1 MENCT
6 YASRQGLQ
14 VALSCWPLFRRST
27 SDNEPDKVM
36 MAEGFGMILFYF
48 LLSIRKDRAPRP
60 SNESFSISS
69 LEMTRNF
76 TL

>member
-27 SDNEPDKVM
+27 SDNEPGQGDDWLKDLVLVNDI
-36 MAEGFGMILFYF
+36 ILFFAFY
-48 LLSIRKDRAPRP
+48 KERP
-60 SNESFSISS
+60 CPPP
-69 LEMTRNF
+69 LQ
-76 TL
+76 